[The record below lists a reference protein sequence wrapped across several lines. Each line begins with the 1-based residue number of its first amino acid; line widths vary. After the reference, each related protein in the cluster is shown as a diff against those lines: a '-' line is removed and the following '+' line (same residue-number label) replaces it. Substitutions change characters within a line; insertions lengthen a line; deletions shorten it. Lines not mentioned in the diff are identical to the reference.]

1 MLKQKMIVLGIV
13 LGALIATGCAVA
25 QTQSEE
31 EIGLRKTSLY
41 AEDKTV
47 AETTNYSKVAAGES
61 TPIPRSF
68 ENAPPMI
75 PHDVE
80 GMLPITMDYN
90 SCLDCHMPEMAAAI
104 NATAVPASHLATFR
118 PKVTNVMD
126 QLRYDGNAITNTS
139 DVISVVHDEGG
150 LSGERYVCSSCH
162 APQSSNAELVDNT
175 FSPEFRSKDSI
186 AGSNLLE
193 TINEGL

>member
-41 AEDKTV
+41 TEDKTV
-47 AETTNYSKVAAGES
+47 GDPTNYSKAVAGES

-75 PHDVE
+75 SHDVE

-90 SCLDCHMPEMAAAI
+90 SCLDCHMPEMAAAV
-104 NATAVPASHLATFR
+104 NATPIPDSHFATFR
-118 PKVTNVMD
+118 PKVANVMD
-126 QLRYDGNAITNTS
+126 QLQYDGKAITNTS

-150 LSGERYVCSSCH
+150 LSGERYVCSSCPVSYTH
-162 APQSSNAELVDNT
+162 LTLPTKRIV
-175 FSPEFRSKDSI
+175 
-186 AGSNLLE
+186 
-193 TINEGL
+193 